1 MSISD
6 DFPNV
11 GYPIP
16 NASVIGRTIRWVVYV
31 VETNNFYPLTSLTDF
46 CSHFNY
52 SPSDIYHHLE
62 RASPG
67 IPFNGFIF
75 TDVSKLTMT
84 DIISILKSNKI

>member
-31 VETNNFYPLTSLTDF
+31 VESNNFYPLTSLTDF

-52 SPSDIYHHLE
+52 NPSDIYHHLE

-75 TDVSKLTMT
+75 TDVSKLTIT
-84 DIISILKSNKI
+84 DIISILKSN